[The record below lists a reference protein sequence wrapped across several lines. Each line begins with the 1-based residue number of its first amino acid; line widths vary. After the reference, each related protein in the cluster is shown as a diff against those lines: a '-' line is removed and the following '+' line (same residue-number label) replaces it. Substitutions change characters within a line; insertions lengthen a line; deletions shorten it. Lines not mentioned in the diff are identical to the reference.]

1 MGGTLIPREMNATYI
16 TVRQPAT
23 HASAFCQETN
33 EPAFGNL
40 VIHSLE
46 YLAAR
51 PGSPPFKK
59 EKLNCFEMLWIKS
72 GEALVTVDLRDH
84 VIGSQS
90 MVCLGPE
97 QTRQIHLPG
106 DTQGY
111 YIRFAPQ
118 LLNPIEASPFP
129 SLQTIGWN
137 NPLVLHTGGI
147 MGQAEEVLLT
157 LARELWTHENQLEEI
172 ISHYFRIFMIYLQKG
187 CTVTEGNMAFTREA
201 GLMREFIRLLK
212 QHFIDQKNVSDYASK
227 LGVTPGYLSR
237 VVKKVS
243 GLPASYHIRHCII
256 VEAKKMAQKPQT
268 SMKEIAYALGFEDNA
283 HFSKFFKCYASMN
296 FTSYRRVTY

>member
-1 MGGTLIPREMNATYI
+1 MNATSI

-23 HASAFCQETN
+23 HASAFCRETN
-33 EPAFGNL
+33 QPVFENL

-46 YLAAR
+46 YLVNQQ
-51 PGSPPFKK
+51 GTPPFKK
-59 EKLNCFEMLWIKS
+59 EKLHNFEMLWIKS

-84 VIGSQS
+84 VIGPHS

-97 QTRQIHLPG
+97 QTRHIHLPV
-106 DTQGY
+106 DTKGY
-111 YIRFAPQ
+111 YIRFAPL
-118 LLNPIEASPFP
+118 LLNPIETSPFP

-137 NPLVLHTGGI
+137 NPLVLHTGS
-147 MGQAEEVLLT
+147 MMSQAEEVLLT
-157 LARELWTHENQLEEI
+157 IARELWSHDYQLDEI
-172 ISHYFRIFMIYLQKG
+172 ITNYFRIFMIYLNKG
-187 CTVTEGNMAFTREA
+187 CTVTEGNNAFTREA
-201 GLMREFIRLLK
+201 GLMREFIHLL
-212 QHFIDQKNVSDYASK
+212 QHHFIDQKNVSDYAGK

-256 VEAKKMAQKPQT
+256 LEAKRMAQKPQT

-283 HFSKFFKCYASMN
+283 HFSKFFKMYAGMN